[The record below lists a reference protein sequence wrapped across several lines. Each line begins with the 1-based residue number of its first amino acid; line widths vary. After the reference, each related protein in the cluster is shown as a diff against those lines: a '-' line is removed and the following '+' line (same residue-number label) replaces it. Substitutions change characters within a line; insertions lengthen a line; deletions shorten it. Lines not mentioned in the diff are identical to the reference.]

1 MSKCAAFFSCTEF
14 NLLRADEEYRNGNV
28 EHSIYYQVRALFQC
42 ADMQLITEAQE
53 LENVQPSTE
62 EILAVAS
69 DKENKDYK
77 K

>member
-1 MSKCAAFFSCTEF
+1 M
-14 NLLRADEEYRNGNV
+14 LRADEEYCNGNL

-42 ADMQLITEAQE
+42 ADLRLLTEAQE
-53 LENVQPSTE
+53 LENVQPNIA
-62 EILAVAS
+62 EILACAS

>member
-1 MSKCAAFFSCTEF
+1 M
-14 NLLRADEEYRNGNV
+14 